1 MLFLWL
7 LGKGSQTGFLTSIPS
22 MLCLYAS
29 AAKHCTS
36 SGTETAQART
46 SWPGEKAVPPCRVP
60 TAQVGNCGKAP
71 GMEVGLP

>member
-1 MLFLWL
+1 MIFLCLW
-7 LGKGSQTGFLTSIPS
+7 GKGSHTGFLTSTPS
-22 MLCLYAS
+22 KLCLHTS

-36 SGTETAQART
+36 TGTETASAGA